1 MAQGRNQL
9 DIDVV
14 ANIRAAQKQINALVS
29 QPYTLNLTTKGGGIS
44 APLGKIK
51 GQLGEFEKSLEASN
65 ARVIAF
71 GASASA
77 IYAVEKALSESV
89 KAAIEV
95 EKALVDINV
104 ILNLSSKSLNEF
116 GTNLFNIA
124 KNTGNTFSTV
134 AAAATELSRQ
144 GLGVTETLKRT
155 QDALILTRLS
165 GLGAAESVNAI
176 TASLNGFQ
184 KAALSSTD
192 IINKL
197 AAVDANFAVSS
208 GDLAEAIKRVGSS
221 AEDAGVSFDQLLAI
235 VTSAQQITARGGA
248 VIGNS
253 FKTIFTRLER
263 PKVLDALQQLGIET
277 QTLAGNTRPVI
288 DILTELANKYD
299 TLNDRQKS
307 SIAEQVGGVFQINIL
322 KAALGDLSKEYS
334 IYSQALSI
342 SSGASNEAIKRNE
355 QLNTT
360 LAATLNKTLANL
372 TAAGA
377 KIGELSLA
385 PALKKVMGGLNTAL
399 ESFTGGDS
407 EDVGNKIGEGLLRG
421 LGNFLSGPGL
431 IVGARALF
439 TIFERLT
446 TFSADAVKTL
456 LGLNTQ
462 AAEQAQIQEQITNLL
477 SKNPQI
483 IAQIASGQTT
493 VEAVQLSIL
502 NTIKAQTLA
511 MQQQVTLAKSLAASL
526 SAAGVSIGKTGAG
539 KGTLQVRSGGFIPNL
554 FGEEEQNARSM
565 GAVNP
570 RAQISQGTIGG
581 KKFIKNNKE
590 IEVVGAGRNGDSA
603 VIPTYGSIGDK
614 RQKEYY
620 DKLKF
625 LGFVPN
631 FAKSNQEKM
640 QKNIYAAYRKINPA
654 MLIAEG
660 DQSVGTLKYKDA
672 TLQYPI
678 IPLSKAGVESEKSIY
693 QQFNSKEAIDKISRM
708 VLDGATNYINSIGY
722 KPPAQKITTDSL
734 VGLFSKNSK
743 YKGAYG
749 ALQAFIGAAFEVGT
763 GEALG
768 VKAAASDGGD
778 FDVRNSSNIAK
789 VRKYFPGNY
798 NVADFKVSG
807 SKTNR
812 GSMSDK
818 IKKDLDTLL
827 PNLDIIRQGEK
838 EAIKGKSL
846 SSAKKTLQEY
856 RQNLLVGDQR
866 TITARNPSGTSP
878 LDKLIA
884 AKKAK
889 GFIPNFAVFNA
900 NKHIQ
905 RGGFVGRSNKSTAQ
919 GLSSLISL
927 MGINYSGPIT
937 KQNLTQ
943 LFSSKENKKKLY
955 EFLKKQPILIKQYP
969 ELYSEVKDGNHRFE
983 LAQLA
988 GIKNIPVEYLA
999 KGFIPNFASIKDAM
1013 ETEKKMGG
1021 NPALDFQ
1028 EGIGLYV
1035 RDKNTQSNF
1044 SAVKRDH
1051 PEGINN
1057 AIKNSKMAQETLAR
1071 GFIPNFAPS
1080 GGAAAAASAAS
1091 SSKAM
1096 RGLQAKM
1103 LAASFAFSTLQ
1114 GVVETFNRDGK
1125 SAFGNIISGISQGA
1139 STFSSIATVIPG
1151 QVGLV
1156 VGAIVGVVQAID
1168 SIKDSFKAAALS
1180 DIIKNGELAAE
1191 GLNKLSDASQAY
1203 AQAFEKLTEISS
1215 NSASSAQ
1222 DIIKA
1227 QQKLQEALLDLPLQ
1241 YREQYAS
1248 AKNLTEMQNIMGQAL
1263 AEKRKEAMQ
1272 KQSAADL
1279 AKDVEKQGKTRN
1291 FIGDFVRDMNDKL
1304 GLTGKST
1311 TSGGTIAGLGG
1322 LASIPGIGALLAGA
1336 ETATNFGKK
1345 TIQGKKDKGI
1355 FTGSQFGEQ
1364 LATERASNIFKG
1376 LDPQFAKDLASG
1388 VIKADQS
1395 GEQWIATLQRYG
1407 AGVDELV
1414 SAQAILN
1421 NDQADGVADFKM
1433 LSDALVKVSE
1443 TTTKANDN
1451 LNKVSKDQKK
1461 QLADDEQKII
1471 NTRKQI
1477 EAEKAAAEAIE
1488 IRTAATLK
1496 ASMEEKKLATYRQSS
1511 MNKIATEAEK
1521 SRLQTKEPFITEESM
1536 ARGNAQVTA
1545 NQANNDYGIK
1555 VQESNNKAIEE
1566 MTNQLTTSIDNQ
1578 IEELKKSEGRGGE
1591 AVTKEIEKLKGAR
1604 GQISNI
1610 IKSGGTAD
1618 QVSNKFQ
1625 ELAGKGNL
1633 ELPDL
1638 QKLAVQ
1644 NGVIIQDARAE
1655 AAKAEVDRQ
1664 EQIQI
1669 AKDQLKAQL
1678 QQLRD
1683 QKLLKGGGG
1692 IQGFLNPETL
1702 KDPLEKF
1709 TQGLEGM
1716 QAGRKTGLGMME
1728 ARGSLQAGMSL
1739 QELTGGLGSDKLNKS
1754 LRDKVVPA
1762 MAAQKKQMFN
1772 DIASQAEGAGNKDL
1786 AQVARDAASEAQ
1798 AMAEKQFDNQ
1808 FKLEDY
1814 VAQINTNVAALAKGG
1829 VESQTTGGIQQGI
1842 DQASTT
1848 MNKQTVATSIATNPT
1863 STVTN
1868 ATPAE
1873 GNRQYYP
1880 DGTPIPTEEERY
1892 KMVHAPTMTKEQQIE
1907 MNKRKEKESADLEQ
1921 QFRTGIFPK
1930 DTIANEYKEPKPKP
1944 LSNSELVKKF
1954 AEGATNE
1961 VTPFLYKDQFF
1972 KTEKDLERYRSSAQ
1986 GGFDPVADAYAEKQA
2001 KKKNNVAN
2009 IGAGPS
2015 SATPITAG
2023 TYAANVSGNSNTGNN
2038 LTTPQVNNSIKQNN
2052 AAQEEILKKRDALAG
2067 KNDPESN
2074 KQRAQLDK
2082 NLNTLRDQQKAAGT
2096 AGKEAGMRERPAQE
2110 IERQQK
2116 GRPLSSNQNDQGQGD
2131 KSQKLADAIDKNTKA
2146 TTESKSEVNVA
2157 FTPISVEVKGS
2168 IETASDQLS
2177 QKTMDAIQKA
2187 VEQLAPGI
2195 MAKLKGPPTRESGAS
2210 NTVTG

>member
-9 DIDVV
+9 PIDIVI
-14 ANIRAAQKQINALVS
+14 ANIRAAQKQIESLAS
-29 QPYTLNLTTKGGGIS
+29 KPYSINIDVKGKNFT

-446 TFSADAVKTL
+446 TFSADAIKTL
-456 LGLNTQ
+456 LGLNTH
-462 AAEQAQIQEQITNLL
+462 AAEQLQIQEQITTLL
-477 SKNPQI
+477 SKNPEI
-483 IAQIASGQTT
+483 ITQIASGQTT

-539 KGTLQVRSGGFIPNL
+539 KGTLQARSGGFIPNL

-590 IEVVGAGRNGDSA
+590 IEIVGAGRNGDSA

-722 KPPAQKITTDSL
+722 KPPAKQISTDSL

-768 VKAAASDGGD
+768 VSAAASDGGD

-818 IKKDLDTLL
+818 IKKDLDKLL

-919 GLSSLISL
+919 GLSNLISL
-927 MGINYSGPIT
+927 MGMNYSGPIT

-955 EFLKKQPILIKQYP
+955 QFLKKQPILIKQYP

-1096 RGLQAKM
+1096 KGLQAKM

-1156 VGAIVGVVQAID
+1156 IGAIVGVVQAID

-1203 AQAFEKLTEISS
+1203 AQAFEKLTEITS

-1227 QQKLQEALLDLPLQ
+1227 QQKLQEALLDLPNQ

-1248 AKNLTEMQNIMGQAL
+1248 AKNLTEMQDIMGQAL
-1263 AEKRKEAMQ
+1263 AAKRKEAMQ

-1311 TSGGTIAGLGG
+1311 KGAKATAAG
-1322 LASIPGIGALLAGA
+1322 GALSTFAPLVALA
-1336 ETATNFGKK
+1336 ELSVNFGKDK
-1345 TIQGKKDKGI
+1345 VQGKKDKGI

-1364 LATERASNIFKG
+1364 LATERASDIFKG

-1395 GEQWIATLQRYG
+1395 GEQWLATLKRYG
-1407 AGVDELV
+1407 ASADQLV

-1421 NDQADGVADFKM
+1421 NESADGVADFKM
-1433 LSDALVKVSE
+1433 LTDALVNVAK
-1443 TTTKANDN
+1443 TTTKANDK
-1451 LNKVSKDQKK
+1451 LNKLSEEQKK
-1461 QLADDEQKII
+1461 RLADEEQKII

-1511 MNKIATEAEK
+1511 MNRIATEAEK
-1521 SRLQTKEPFITEESM
+1521 SRLQTKQPFITEESM

-1625 ELAGKGNL
+1625 ELAGEGNL

-1786 AQVARDAASEAQ
+1786 AQIARDAAAEAES
-1798 AMAEKQFDNQ
+1798 MAQKQFDNQ

-1814 VAQINTNVAALAKGG
+1814 VAEINTNVAALAKGG

-1880 DGTPIPTEEERY
+1880 DGTPIPTKEERY

-1961 VTPFLYKDQFF
+1961 VTPFLYRDQFF
-1972 KTEKDLERYRSSAQ
+1972 KTEKDLERYKSSAQ

-2074 KQRAQLDK
+2074 RQRTQLDK

>member
-1 MAQGRNQL
+1 
-9 DIDVV
+9 
-14 ANIRAAQKQINALVS
+14 
-29 QPYTLNLTTKGGGIS
+29 
-44 APLGKIK
+44 
-51 GQLGEFEKSLEASN
+51 
-65 ARVIAF
+65 
-71 GASASA
+71 
-77 IYAVEKALSESV
+77 
-89 KAAIEV
+89 
-95 EKALVDINV
+95 
-104 ILNLSSKSLNEF
+104 
-116 GTNLFNIA
+116 
-124 KNTGNTFSTV
+124 
-134 AAAATELSRQ
+134 
-144 GLGVTETLKRT
+144 
-155 QDALILTRLS
+155 
-165 GLGAAESVNAI
+165 
-176 TASLNGFQ
+176 
-184 KAALSSTD
+184 
-192 IINKL
+192 
-197 AAVDANFAVSS
+197 
-208 GDLAEAIKRVGSS
+208 
-221 AEDAGVSFDQLLAI
+221 
-235 VTSAQQITARGGA
+235 
-248 VIGNS
+248 
-253 FKTIFTRLER
+253 
-263 PKVLDALQQLGIET
+263 
-277 QTLAGNTRPVI
+277 
-288 DILTELANKYD
+288 
-299 TLNDRQKS
+299 
-307 SIAEQVGGVFQINIL
+307 
-322 KAALGDLSKEYS
+322 
-334 IYSQALSI
+334 
-342 SSGASNEAIKRNE
+342 
-355 QLNTT
+355 
-360 LAATLNKTLANL
+360 
-372 TAAGA
+372 
-377 KIGELSLA
+377 
-385 PALKKVMGGLNTAL
+385 
-399 ESFTGGDS
+399 
-407 EDVGNKIGEGLLRG
+407 
-421 LGNFLSGPGL
+421 
-431 IVGARALF
+431 
-439 TIFERLT
+439 
-446 TFSADAVKTL
+446 
-456 LGLNTQ
+456 
-462 AAEQAQIQEQITNLL
+462 
-477 SKNPQI
+477 
-483 IAQIASGQTT
+483 
-493 VEAVQLSIL
+493 
-502 NTIKAQTLA
+502 

-526 SAAGVSIGKTGAG
+526 SAAGVSIGKTGTS
-539 KGTLQVRSGGFIPNL
+539 KGTLQARSGGFIPNL
-554 FGEEEQNARSM
+554 FGEEEQNARRM

-570 RAQISQGTIGG
+570 RAQISKGTIGG
-581 KKFIKNNKE
+581 QKFIKNNKE

-603 VIPTYGSIGDK
+603 VIPTYGSIGNQ

-631 FAKSNQEKM
+631 FFPEDKERTKYTKIVDTGRQNKVGMIFASKTNKYVDAFGTATYKGESGNYKVKVPFKM
-640 QKNIYAAYRKINPA
+640 AGYNPANVRKPSDIDLYKQLGDNVVRFTNRFTRKIFQGGGAQVPA
-654 MLIAEG
+654 ITDINQLSNAGSFGSIVGSVFETAVGLATDSMPEG
-660 DQSVGTLKYKDA
+660 RAQNAPIDFTSPNDKLRALFNNLPTLEYEAKVNAGPDA
-672 TLQYPI
+672 R
-678 IPLSKAGVESEKSIY
+678 
-693 QQFNSKEAIDKISRM
+693 NS
-708 VLDGATNYINSIGY
+708 T
-722 KPPAQKITTDSL
+722 AQKILNLGYLGKATKDILGSEYIEK
-734 VGLFSKNSK
+734 SKIYN
-743 YKGAYG
+743 
-749 ALQAFIGAAFEVGT
+749 E
-763 GEALG
+763 EAELNDLRRREG
-768 VKAAASDGGD
+768 KLSQEERNRFQFLIRKEKA
-778 FDVRNSSNIAK
+778 RKTAK
-789 VRKYFPGNY
+789 V
-798 NVADFKVSG
+798 
-807 SKTNR
+807 
-812 GSMSDK
+812 
-818 IKKDLDTLL
+818 
-827 PNLDIIRQGEK
+827 
-838 EAIKGKSL
+838 
-846 SSAKKTLQEY
+846 KKTM
-856 RQNLLVGDQR
+856 
-866 TITARNPSGTSP
+866 AS
-878 LDKLIA
+878 
-884 AKKAK
+884 
-889 GFIPNFAVFNA
+889 
-900 NKHIQ
+900 
-905 RGGFVGRSNKSTAQ
+905 
-919 GLSSLISL
+919 
-927 MGINYSGPIT
+927 
-937 KQNLTQ
+937 
-943 LFSSKENKKKLY
+943 
-955 EFLKKQPILIKQYP
+955 
-969 ELYSEVKDGNHRFE
+969 
-983 LAQLA
+983 
-988 GIKNIPVEYLA
+988 
-999 KGFIPNFASIKDAM
+999 GFIPNFASIKDAM

-1021 NPALDFQ
+1021 NPAIDFQ

-1035 RDKNTQSNF
+1035 RDKNTQPNF
-1044 SAVKRDH
+1044 SAVKKDH

-1057 AIKNSKMAQETLAR
+1057 AIKNSKIAQETLAR

-1091 SSKAM
+1091 GVASSSTAITAQNVAM
-1096 RGLQAKM
+1096 LRTMKGLQAKM
-1103 LAASFAFSTLQ
+1103 LGASFAFSTLQ

-1156 VGAIVGVVQAID
+1156 IGAIVGVVQAID

-1203 AQAFEKLTEISS
+1203 AQAFEKLTEITS

-1227 QQKLQEALLDLPLQ
+1227 QQKLQEALLDLPNQ

-1248 AKNLTEMQNIMGQAL
+1248 AKNLTEMQDIMGQAL
-1263 AEKRKEAMQ
+1263 AAKRKEAMQ

-1311 TSGGTIAGLGG
+1311 KGAKATAAG
-1322 LASIPGIGALLAGA
+1322 GALSTFAPLVALA
-1336 ETATNFGKK
+1336 ELSVNFGKDK
-1345 TIQGKKDKGI
+1345 VQGKKDKGI

-1364 LATERASNIFKG
+1364 LATERASDIFKG

-1395 GEQWIATLQRYG
+1395 GEQWLATLKRYG
-1407 AGVDELV
+1407 ASADQLV

-1421 NDQADGVADFKM
+1421 NESADGVADFKM
-1433 LSDALVKVSE
+1433 LTDALVNVAK
-1443 TTTKANDN
+1443 TTTKANDK
-1451 LNKVSKDQKK
+1451 LNKLSEEQKK
-1461 QLADDEQKII
+1461 RLADEEQKII

-1511 MNKIATEAEK
+1511 MNRIATEAEK
-1521 SRLQTKEPFITEESM
+1521 SRLQTKQPFITEESM

-1625 ELAGKGNL
+1625 ELAGEGNL

-1786 AQVARDAASEAQ
+1786 AQIARDAAAEAES
-1798 AMAEKQFDNQ
+1798 MAQKQFDNQ

-1814 VAQINTNVAALAKGG
+1814 VAEINTNVAALAKGG

-1880 DGTPIPTEEERY
+1880 DGTPIPTKEERY

-1961 VTPFLYKDQFF
+1961 VTPFLYRDQFF
-1972 KTEKDLERYRSSAQ
+1972 KTEKDLERYKSSAQ

-2074 KQRAQLDK
+2074 RQRTQLDK